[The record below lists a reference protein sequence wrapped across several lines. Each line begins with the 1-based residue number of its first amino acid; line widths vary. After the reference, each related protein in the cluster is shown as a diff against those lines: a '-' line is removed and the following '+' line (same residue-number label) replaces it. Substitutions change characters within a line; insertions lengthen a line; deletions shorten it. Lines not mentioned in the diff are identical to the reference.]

1 MTALWMNQPRQ
12 GVILTTSALNPRQY
26 MLLTFSKE
34 RDMKTFRILVLL
46 VVSLSAA
53 ILSNVKAQAIN
64 PAPPATNTSNW
75 ETVQPE
81 NEEFAVLM
89 PKGYSLETSKE
100 PYHKMEIN
108 SRTYLS
114 QGPNGPILAVV
125 SLAGIKSNP
134 ALYTETQRVNSYVD
148 AFKKLFTPKLKRTV
162 PPKLHFVRNK
172 TLMGHVGREYSMA
185 VGDLSGTVH
194 AFATRRRFYAL
205 VYLHTKKDDQIQE
218 EFLSSFKLPERIE
231 TPAQP
236 AQVANNPAPASPA
249 KPGSDASQPTSTGQ
263 EEQAATAE
271 AKPEAAP
278 AVEPGGKRP
287 ISGGVLNGKAI
298 YLPKPLHPA
307 GVEAKGAVVV
317 EVTIDE
323 YGNVSAARAVSGP
336 PQLHAAA
343 TDAARQAQIG
353 SAH

>member
-1 MTALWMNQPRQ
+1 
-12 GVILTTSALNPRQY
+12 
-26 MLLTFSKE
+26 
-34 RDMKTFRILVLL
+34 MKTFRIIVLL

-53 ILSNVKAQAIN
+53 VLSNVKAQAIN
-64 PAPPATNTSNW
+64 PAPPATSTANW

-114 QGPNGPILAVV
+114 QVPNGPTLAVV
-125 SLAGIKSNP
+125 SLSGIKSNP

-148 AFKKLFTPKLKRTV
+148 AFKKLFTPKLKKTV

-205 VYLHTKKDDQIQE
+205 VYLNTKKDDPIQE

-231 TPAQP
+231 TPTP
-236 AQVANNPAPASPA
+236 PPQVANNPTSAAPA
-249 KPGSDASQPTSTGQ
+249 KPGSDASQTTSTGQ
-263 EEQAATAE
+263 EDQPATAE
-271 AKPEAAP
+271 AKPDAPPAA
-278 AVEPGGKRP
+278 EPGGKRP

-323 YGNVSAARAVSGP
+323 YGNVSGARAVSGP

-343 TDAARQAQIG
+343 TDAARQARFTPTYLMGEPVKVRGVITYNFG
-353 SAH
+353 P

>member
-1 MTALWMNQPRQ
+1 
-12 GVILTTSALNPRQY
+12 
-26 MLLTFSKE
+26 
-34 RDMKTFRILVLL
+34 MKHFRIAVLL
-46 VVSLSAA
+46 GVSLSAA
-53 ILSNVKAQAIN
+53 VFLNVKGQTIS
-64 PAPPATNTSNW
+64 PATPATSSSNW
-75 ETVQPE
+75 ETVRPE

-89 PKGYSLETSKE
+89 PKGYSLETSKD

-114 QGPNGPILAVV
+114 QAPNGPVLAVV

-148 AFKKLFTPKLKRTV
+148 AFKKLFTPKLKKTV

-205 VYLHTKKDDQIQE
+205 VYLHTKKDDPIQE
-218 EFLSSFKLPERIE
+218 EFLSSFKLPERID

-236 AQVANNPAPASPA
+236 PQVANNPPPSSPA
-249 KPGSDASQPTSTGQ
+249 QPGTDAPQTTSPEQGDQPV
-263 EEQAATAE
+263 TAE
-271 AKPEAAP
+271 AKPEAQP
-278 AVEPGGKRP
+278 AGESGTKRP

-298 YLPKPLHPA
+298 YLPKPVHPV
-307 GVEAKGAVVV
+307 GVEVRGVVVV

-323 YGNVSAARAVSGP
+323 YGNVSGARAVSGP
-336 PQLHAAA
+336 QQLQAAA
-343 TDAARQAQIG
+343 IEAARQARFTPTYLMGEPVKVRGVITFNFQN
-353 SAH
+353 

>member
-1 MTALWMNQPRQ
+1 
-12 GVILTTSALNPRQY
+12 
-26 MLLTFSKE
+26 
-34 RDMKTFRILVLL
+34 MKHFRIAVLL
-46 VVSLSAA
+46 VVSLSPAVF
-53 ILSNVKAQAIN
+53 SNVKGQSV
-64 PAPPATNTSNW
+64 APPAPATTTSNW
-75 ETVQPE
+75 ETVRPE

-89 PKGYSLETSKE
+89 PKGYSLETSTE

-114 QGPNGPILAVV
+114 QALNGPILAVV

-148 AFKKLFTPKLKRTV
+148 AFKKLFTPKLKKTA

-194 AFATRRRFYAL
+194 AFATRKRFYAL
-205 VYLHTKKDDQIQE
+205 VYLHTKKDDPIQE

-236 AQVANNPAPASPA
+236 PPVATNPPHAPPAQPE
-249 KPGSDASQPTSTGQ
+249 SDASPTTSPAQGDQP
-263 EEQAATAE
+263 ATAE
-271 AKPEAAP
+271 AKPETTPSA
-278 AVEPGGKRP
+278 EPGGKRP

-298 YLPKPLHPA
+298 FLPKPVHPG
-307 GVEAKGAVVV
+307 GVDVKGVVVV

-323 YGNVSAARAVSGP
+323 YGNVSGARAVSGP
-336 PQLHAAA
+336 QQLQAAA
-343 TDAARQAQIG
+343 IEAARQARFTPTYLMGEAVKVRGVITYNF
-353 SAH
+353 AH